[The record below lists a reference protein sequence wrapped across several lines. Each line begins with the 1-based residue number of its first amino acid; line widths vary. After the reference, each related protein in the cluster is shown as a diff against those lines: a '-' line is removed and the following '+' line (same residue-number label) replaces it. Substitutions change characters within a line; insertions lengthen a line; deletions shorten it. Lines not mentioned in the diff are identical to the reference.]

1 MTFCESS
8 VTVAFTDVNFF
19 GNSAVEELPT
29 PAAEQGRPAFTHF
42 ASYSNGKK
50 FGPVVK
56 PEDKK
61 LHITQSKEA
70 SSFLSPWQNEMGRH

>member
-1 MTFCESS
+1 M
-8 VTVAFTDVNFF
+8 TVAFIDVNFF
-19 GNSAVEELPT
+19 GNIAVKELPT

-42 ASYSNGKK
+42 ASYSKGKK

-61 LHITQSKEA
+61 LHIAPSKKA

>member
-1 MTFCESS
+1 M
-8 VTVAFTDVNFF
+8 DVNFF
-19 GNSAVEELPT
+19 GNNAVEELPT

-42 ASYSNGKK
+42 ASYSNGSK

-61 LHITQSKEA
+61 LHIASSKKA
-70 SSFLSPWQNEMGRH
+70 SSFLRP